1 MSSIH
6 NVSRSL
12 KNIRWLARIWSILIF
27 VFALIRILTPDPYAT
42 EPVPATDWFL
52 LGLWGVAILGLA
64 LAWRWELIGAVF
76 TITTMILR
84 EILWVIL
91 KGDWMVEFLI
101 FWLFVV
107 PPAILF
113 LVAWGL
119 ERKIKQA

>member
-12 KNIRWLARIWSILIF
+12 KNIRRLARIWSILIF

-42 EPVPATDWFL
+42 EPVLVADWFL

-64 LAWRWELIGAVF
+64 LAWRWELIGAVI
-76 TITTMILR
+76 TITTMFFR
-84 EILWVIL
+84 ELIWVLL

-113 LVAWGL
+113 LVAWSL